1 MRDSPSPDT
10 SPVETGSLGPDSET
24 KRKNGSYRTRP
35 IRACTNCR
43 QQKIKCNASETYPQP
58 CSRCTRM
65 KRECRVDPHYKVTKN
80 TQMQHLKHDLVALRQ
95 QVETLQH
102 RESMLVSAMAK
113 TEPDNPL
120 ITGSVSPYPGN
131 ASLNTNGSTVVA
143 ETRTRH
149 PSQSLATNIRSS
161 GPVPISSPSS
171 SQTPEPP
178 HRMNMTLSDV
188 RTTLGPENPF
198 KYSVNGNNSS
208 KLKGIPVHQKLPHI
222 MPSIRRTS
230 SSPMGSSANVPS
242 PLGSSPPYSIPESD
256 GFVIDKVYLPKVRA
270 DDLHRKFM
278 TDYLPYLPIIE
289 SHSASELYRQ
299 SELLFWAVC
308 LTASLSEP
316 EPSLYYSLCEPI
328 KRLAIETCWMQTP
341 RSVHVVQALLIL
353 GQWPLPNEKVL
364 DDCSYRFVN
373 LAKSVGMQLGLHR
386 GKFLYEFS
394 RTQTS
399 IPDAEKWRTRTWL
412 SIYFL
417 EQVYSASLG
426 LPPNIPV
433 DFLVDNATRDESLP
447 RSFRSLLTL
456 SISYSNV
463 AMLMGSSVTAPD
475 GLLDAKSRI
484 ATLNLLE
491 QELDRSARA
500 LGIIDG
506 GDPSVE
512 LYYLYIKL
520 VICIFAFLPGT
531 TTQDQAKYV
540 VTAFHTATRAVT
552 VISGLV
558 EKRRLIEYPIYMRQ
572 AVSSAALILFRIHL
586 PPVQLPQQYVESAR
600 QSVVT
605 VHRLYRNMVTAWKDL
620 DNDISRTAKVLEN
633 LNFVLIT
640 HPYLLTESPGII
652 SRMRSHLA
660 ASIFYELIWAVHEAR
675 RRGRNPEQQVQAQDK
690 EVPQPLKGPNAPSAQ
705 NIQSVPPLPFYN
717 QISRDLFTLHTSTS
731 PNGTSTTT
739 LVPAHPEAANVFSSH
754 SGAAGNGRS
763 PGRNI
768 GQQITGNNN
777 SPNDP
782 KIQSLNE
789 LSSPVTAILG
799 STGAS
804 NDPLHLDALMQGID
818 WMSEKGDDFL
828 GWMDMTNSPF

>member
-1 MRDSPSPDT
+1 
-10 SPVETGSLGPDSET
+10 
-24 KRKNGSYRTRP
+24 
-35 IRACTNCR
+35 
-43 QQKIKCNASETYPQP
+43 
-58 CSRCTRM
+58 M

-80 TQMQHLKHDLVALRQ
+80 TQMQNLKEDLVTLRN

-102 RESMLVSAMAK
+102 RESLLVSAMAK
-113 TEPDNPL
+113 AEPDNPL
-120 ITGSVSPYPGN
+120 ISGSPALGTDSVSSYPGSGIN
-131 ASLNTNGSTVVA
+131 NGGST
-143 ETRTRH
+143 EINYPNGQTRNSLGGSSAH
-149 PSQSLATNIRSS
+149 PQGPMHRSS
-161 GPVPISSPSS
+161 I
-171 SQTPEPP
+171 
-178 HRMNMTLSDV
+178 TLSDM
-188 RTTLGPENPF
+188 RTTSTPGSENLL
-198 KYSVNGNNSS
+198 KYQASSPATSFSANSSGNSSS
-208 KLKGIPVHQKLPHI
+208 KLKAMPVHQKLPHI
-222 MPSIRRTS
+222 MPGFRRTS
-230 SSPMGSSANVPS
+230 SSPMGNVPS
-242 PLGSSPPYSIPESD
+242 PLGSSPPYSIGRDTVNSPSD
-256 GFVIDKVYLPKVRA
+256 VDDSEGYVIDKVHLSKRRA
-270 DDLHRKFM
+270 EELHRKFM

-289 SHSASELYRQ
+289 SHSASELYKQ
-299 SELLFWAVC
+299 SCLLFWTVC

-341 RSVHVVQALLIL
+341 RSVHVMQALLIL

-399 IPDAEKWRTRTWL
+399 LPDAEKWRTRTWL

-433 DFLVDNATRDESLP
+433 DYLVDNATRDESLP

-463 AMLMGSSVTAPD
+463 ALLMGSSVTAPD

-491 QELDRSARA
+491 QELDRTARS
-500 LGIIDG
+500 LGVVDG

-512 LYYLYIKL
+512 LYYLHIKMTMC
-520 VICIFAFLPGT
+520 VFAFLPGT

-540 VTAFHTATRAVT
+540 ITAFHTATRAVT
-552 VISGLV
+552 VMSGLV

-620 DNDISRTAKVLEN
+620 NNDISRTAKVLEN

-675 RRGRNPEQQVQAQDK
+675 RRGRNPEQQGQGAEKD
-690 EVPQPLKGPNAPSAQ
+690 VPQPLKGPNPPPAQ
-705 NIQSVPPLPFYN
+705 NLQTVPPLPFYN

-739 LVPAHPEAANVFSSH
+739 LVPAHPEAANVFTGTGSSNQ
-754 SGAAGNGRS
+754 SRTLKPAGTISMEMKSPRS
-763 PGRNI
+763 NAVHDVG
-768 GQQITGNNN
+768 
-777 SPNDP
+777 
-782 KIQSLNE
+782 
-789 LSSPVTAILG
+789 SPVTAILG